1 MSRSALE
8 TNLVRRDQFS
18 ISPQGIVHKPTEAA
32 FTPDPGNPYSGIS
45 RMGQL
50 ASEPPIGNFKLD
62 DVQRM
67 MLELW
72 AEYVACNPELFNL
85 R

>member
-1 MSRSALE
+1 ME

-18 ISPQGIVHKPTEAA
+18 LSPQGIVHKPTDAA
-32 FTPDPGNPYSGIS
+32 FTPDPGNPYSGTS
-45 RMGQL
+45 RSGQL
-50 ASEPPIGNFKLD
+50 TSEPPVGNFRPD

-72 AEYVACNPELFNL
+72 TEYVSANPELFNL